1 MRKETEEKEKLEL
14 KDTVVSIK
22 RISKTVKGGRTMR
35 FSALVVVGDGN
46 GSIGVGHGKSA
57 EIPEAIRKGKEQAMR
72 NIVKINLD
80 NNRSVPHDYV
90 GIWGTSRVLLK
101 RSKEGTGVIAG
112 GPVRSVMEMAG
123 IQNIRTKS
131 LGSRN
136 KNNVALATING
147 LMNMKSPSEIATL
160 RGKDV
165 KEILA
170 GIGEDADKETKQTIK
185 QKAIRGEVKWK
196 RALRRYASI
205 SARPAGTATSFS
217 MVSSRIMSG
226 K

>member
-1 MRKETEEKEKLEL
+1 MKKDNTVNDNEKLEL

-57 EIPEAIRKGKEQAMR
+57 EIPEAIRKGKEQAVR

-80 NNRSVPHDYV
+80 NNKSVPHDYV

-147 LMNMKSPSEIATL
+147 LINMKSPSEIATL

-170 GIGEDADKETKQTIK
+170 GI
-185 QKAIRGEVKWK
+185 VKN
-196 RALRRYASI
+196 
-205 SARPAGTATSFS
+205 
-217 MVSSRIMSG
+217 
-226 K
+226 

>member
-1 MRKETEEKEKLEL
+1 MKKDNAVVDKDKSEL

-136 KNNVALATING
+136 KNNVTLATING

-170 GIGEDADKETKQTIK
+170 GI
-185 QKAIRGEVKWK
+185 VKK
-196 RALRRYASI
+196 
-205 SARPAGTATSFS
+205 
-217 MVSSRIMSG
+217 
-226 K
+226 

>member
-1 MRKETEEKEKLEL
+1 MKKENAVEDKEKLEI

-46 GSIGVGHGKSA
+46 GAIGVGHGKSA

-80 NNRSVPHDYV
+80 NNKSVPHDYV
-90 GIWGTSRVLLK
+90 GVWGTSRVLLK

-112 GPVRSVMEMAG
+112 GPVRSVMEMAV

-147 LMNMKSPSEIATL
+147 LMNMKSVSEIANL

-170 GIGEDADKETKQTIK
+170 GI
-185 QKAIRGEVKWK
+185 VKK
-196 RALRRYASI
+196 
-205 SARPAGTATSFS
+205 
-217 MVSSRIMSG
+217 
-226 K
+226 

>member
-1 MRKETEEKEKLEL
+1 MKKDNAVVDNEKSEL

-80 NNRSVPHDYV
+80 NNKSVPHDYV
-90 GIWGTSRVLLK
+90 GVWGTSRVLLK

-147 LMNMKSPSEIATL
+147 LMNMKSVSEIANL

-170 GIGEDADKETKQTIK
+170 GI
-185 QKAIRGEVKWK
+185 VKK
-196 RALRRYASI
+196 
-205 SARPAGTATSFS
+205 
-217 MVSSRIMSG
+217 
-226 K
+226 

>member
-1 MRKETEEKEKLEL
+1 MKKDNNEVDNEKLEL

-72 NIVKINLD
+72 NLVKINLD

-147 LMNMKSPSEIATL
+147 LINMKSPSEIATL
-160 RGKDV
+160 RGKTV
-165 KEILA
+165 KDLLA
-170 GIGEDADKETKQTIK
+170 GI
-185 QKAIRGEVKWK
+185 VKK
-196 RALRRYASI
+196 
-205 SARPAGTATSFS
+205 
-217 MVSSRIMSG
+217 
-226 K
+226 

>member
-1 MRKETEEKEKLEL
+1 MKKEANVEKDKLEL

-90 GIWGTSRVLLK
+90 GVWGTSRVLLK

-136 KNNVALATING
+136 KNNVTLATING

-170 GIGEDADKETKQTIK
+170 GI
-185 QKAIRGEVKWK
+185 VKK
-196 RALRRYASI
+196 
-205 SARPAGTATSFS
+205 
-217 MVSSRIMSG
+217 
-226 K
+226 

>member
-1 MRKETEEKEKLEL
+1 MKKDNHEVDKEKLEL

-147 LMNMKSPSEIATL
+147 LINMKSPSEIATL
-160 RGKDV
+160 RGKTV
-165 KEILA
+165 KDLLA
-170 GIGEDADKETKQTIK
+170 GI
-185 QKAIRGEVKWK
+185 VKK
-196 RALRRYASI
+196 
-205 SARPAGTATSFS
+205 
-217 MVSSRIMSG
+217 
-226 K
+226 

>member
-1 MRKETEEKEKLEL
+1 MKKEAVEKDKSEL

-57 EIPEAIRKGKEQAMR
+57 EIPEAIRKGKEQAVR

-136 KNNVALATING
+136 KNNVTLATING

-165 KEILA
+165 KDILA
-170 GIGEDADKETKQTIK
+170 GI
-185 QKAIRGEVKWK
+185 VKN
-196 RALRRYASI
+196 
-205 SARPAGTATSFS
+205 
-217 MVSSRIMSG
+217 
-226 K
+226 

>member
-1 MRKETEEKEKLEL
+1 MKKEAVEKEKLEL

-170 GIGEDADKETKQTIK
+170 GI
-185 QKAIRGEVKWK
+185 VKK
-196 RALRRYASI
+196 
-205 SARPAGTATSFS
+205 
-217 MVSSRIMSG
+217 
-226 K
+226 

>member
-1 MRKETEEKEKLEL
+1 MKKETVEKDKLEL

-46 GSIGVGHGKSA
+46 GMIGVGHGKSA

-80 NNRSVPHDYV
+80 NNKSVPHDYV
-90 GIWGTSRVLLK
+90 GVWGTSRVLLK

-170 GIGEDADKETKQTIK
+170 GI
-185 QKAIRGEVKWK
+185 VKK
-196 RALRRYASI
+196 
-205 SARPAGTATSFS
+205 
-217 MVSSRIMSG
+217 
-226 K
+226 

>member
-1 MRKETEEKEKLEL
+1 MKKETVEKEKLEL

-90 GIWGTSRVLLK
+90 GVWGTSRVLLK

-136 KNNVALATING
+136 KNNVTLATING

-170 GIGEDADKETKQTIK
+170 GI
-185 QKAIRGEVKWK
+185 VKK
-196 RALRRYASI
+196 
-205 SARPAGTATSFS
+205 
-217 MVSSRIMSG
+217 
-226 K
+226 

>member
-1 MRKETEEKEKLEL
+1 MKKDNAVVDKDKSEL

-57 EIPEAIRKGKEQAMR
+57 EIPEAIRKGKEQALR
-72 NIVKINLD
+72 NLVKINLD

-90 GIWGTSRVLLK
+90 GVWGTSRVLLK

-170 GIGEDADKETKQTIK
+170 GI
-185 QKAIRGEVKWK
+185 VK
-196 RALRRYASI
+196 
-205 SARPAGTATSFS
+205 
-217 MVSSRIMSG
+217 
-226 K
+226 

>member
-1 MRKETEEKEKLEL
+1 MKRERIDANQLEL
-14 KDTVVSIK
+14 NDNVVAIK
-22 RISKTVKGGRTMR
+22 RVSKTVKGGRTMR

-57 EIPEAIRKGKEQAMR
+57 EIPEAIRKGKEQAVR
-72 NIVKINLD
+72 NLVKINLD

-90 GIWGTSRVLLK
+90 GVWGTSRVLLK

-170 GIGEDADKETKQTIK
+170 GI
-185 QKAIRGEVKWK
+185 VK
-196 RALRRYASI
+196 
-205 SARPAGTATSFS
+205 
-217 MVSSRIMSG
+217 
-226 K
+226 

>member
-1 MRKETEEKEKLEL
+1 MKKEAVEKDKSEL

-136 KNNVALATING
+136 KNNVTLATING

-165 KEILA
+165 KDILA
-170 GIGEDADKETKQTIK
+170 GI
-185 QKAIRGEVKWK
+185 VKK
-196 RALRRYASI
+196 
-205 SARPAGTATSFS
+205 
-217 MVSSRIMSG
+217 
-226 K
+226 

>member
-1 MRKETEEKEKLEL
+1 MKKENHEVDNEKLEL

-46 GSIGVGHGKSA
+46 GSIGVGHGKSV

-72 NIVKINLD
+72 NLVKINLD

-147 LMNMKSPSEIATL
+147 LINMKSPSEIATL
-160 RGKDV
+160 RGKTV
-165 KEILA
+165 KDLLA
-170 GIGEDADKETKQTIK
+170 GI
-185 QKAIRGEVKWK
+185 VKK
-196 RALRRYASI
+196 
-205 SARPAGTATSFS
+205 
-217 MVSSRIMSG
+217 
-226 K
+226 

>member
-1 MRKETEEKEKLEL
+1 MKKETVEKDKLEL
-14 KDTVVSIK
+14 KDTIVSIK

-46 GSIGVGHGKSA
+46 GMIGVGHGKSA

-80 NNRSVPHDYV
+80 NNKSVPHDYV
-90 GIWGTSRVLLK
+90 GVWGTSRVLLK

-136 KNNVALATING
+136 KNNVALATIDG

-165 KEILA
+165 KDILA
-170 GIGEDADKETKQTIK
+170 GI
-185 QKAIRGEVKWK
+185 VKK
-196 RALRRYASI
+196 
-205 SARPAGTATSFS
+205 
-217 MVSSRIMSG
+217 
-226 K
+226 

>member
-1 MRKETEEKEKLEL
+1 MKKDNAVIDKDKSEL

-57 EIPEAIRKGKEQAMR
+57 EIPEAIRKGKEQAVR
-72 NIVKINLD
+72 NLVKINLD

-90 GIWGTSRVLLK
+90 GVWGTSRVLLK

-170 GIGEDADKETKQTIK
+170 GI
-185 QKAIRGEVKWK
+185 VKK
-196 RALRRYASI
+196 
-205 SARPAGTATSFS
+205 
-217 MVSSRIMSG
+217 
-226 K
+226 

>member
-1 MRKETEEKEKLEL
+1 MKKETEEKEKLEL

-165 KEILA
+165 KDILA
-170 GIGEDADKETKQTIK
+170 GI
-185 QKAIRGEVKWK
+185 VKK
-196 RALRRYASI
+196 
-205 SARPAGTATSFS
+205 
-217 MVSSRIMSG
+217 
-226 K
+226 

>member
-1 MRKETEEKEKLEL
+1 MKKEAVEKDKLEI

-90 GIWGTSRVLLK
+90 GVWGTSRVLLK

-165 KEILA
+165 KDILA
-170 GIGEDADKETKQTIK
+170 GI
-185 QKAIRGEVKWK
+185 VKK
-196 RALRRYASI
+196 
-205 SARPAGTATSFS
+205 
-217 MVSSRIMSG
+217 
-226 K
+226 

>member
-1 MRKETEEKEKLEL
+1 MKKETEEKEKLEL

-160 RGKDV
+160 RSKDV

-170 GIGEDADKETKQTIK
+170 GI
-185 QKAIRGEVKWK
+185 VKK
-196 RALRRYASI
+196 
-205 SARPAGTATSFS
+205 
-217 MVSSRIMSG
+217 
-226 K
+226 

>member
-1 MRKETEEKEKLEL
+1 MKKETEDKEKLEL

-90 GIWGTSRVLLK
+90 GVWGTSRVLLK

-136 KNNVALATING
+136 KNNVTLATING

-170 GIGEDADKETKQTIK
+170 GI
-185 QKAIRGEVKWK
+185 VKN
-196 RALRRYASI
+196 
-205 SARPAGTATSFS
+205 
-217 MVSSRIMSG
+217 
-226 K
+226 

>member
-1 MRKETEEKEKLEL
+1 MKKEAVEKDKLEL
-14 KDTVVSIK
+14 RDTVVSIK

-136 KNNVALATING
+136 KNNVTLATING

-170 GIGEDADKETKQTIK
+170 GI
-185 QKAIRGEVKWK
+185 VKK
-196 RALRRYASI
+196 
-205 SARPAGTATSFS
+205 
-217 MVSSRIMSG
+217 
-226 K
+226 

>member
-1 MRKETEEKEKLEL
+1 MKKEAVEKDKSEL

-136 KNNVALATING
+136 KNNVTLATING

-160 RGKDV
+160 RNKDV

-170 GIGEDADKETKQTIK
+170 GI
-185 QKAIRGEVKWK
+185 VKK
-196 RALRRYASI
+196 
-205 SARPAGTATSFS
+205 
-217 MVSSRIMSG
+217 
-226 K
+226 

>member
-1 MRKETEEKEKLEL
+1 MKKETEDKEKLEL

-165 KEILA
+165 KDILA
-170 GIGEDADKETKQTIK
+170 GI
-185 QKAIRGEVKWK
+185 VKK
-196 RALRRYASI
+196 
-205 SARPAGTATSFS
+205 
-217 MVSSRIMSG
+217 
-226 K
+226 

>member
-160 RGKDV
+160 RSKDV

-170 GIGEDADKETKQTIK
+170 GI
-185 QKAIRGEVKWK
+185 VKK
-196 RALRRYASI
+196 
-205 SARPAGTATSFS
+205 
-217 MVSSRIMSG
+217 
-226 K
+226 

>member
-1 MRKETEEKEKLEL
+1 MKKEAVEKDKLEL

-90 GIWGTSRVLLK
+90 GVWGTSRVLLK

-165 KEILA
+165 KDILA
-170 GIGEDADKETKQTIK
+170 GIV
-185 QKAIRGEVKWK
+185 KA
-196 RALRRYASI
+196 
-205 SARPAGTATSFS
+205 
-217 MVSSRIMSG
+217 
-226 K
+226 

>member
-1 MRKETEEKEKLEL
+1 MKKENSVIDTDKLEL

-57 EIPEAIRKGKEQAMR
+57 EIPEAIRKGKEQALR

-90 GIWGTSRVLLK
+90 GVWGTSRVLLK

-136 KNNVALATING
+136 KNNVTLATING
-147 LMNMKSPSEIATL
+147 LLNMKSPSEIATL
-160 RGKDV
+160 RGKSV
-165 KEILA
+165 QEILA
-170 GIGEDADKETKQTIK
+170 GI
-185 QKAIRGEVKWK
+185 VK
-196 RALRRYASI
+196 
-205 SARPAGTATSFS
+205 
-217 MVSSRIMSG
+217 
-226 K
+226 

>member
-1 MRKETEEKEKLEL
+1 MKKDNAVVDKDKSEL

-57 EIPEAIRKGKEQAMR
+57 EIPEAIRKGKEQAVR
-72 NIVKINLD
+72 NLVKINLD

-90 GIWGTSRVLLK
+90 GVWGTSRVLLK

-136 KNNVALATING
+136 KNNVTLATING

-170 GIGEDADKETKQTIK
+170 GI
-185 QKAIRGEVKWK
+185 VKK
-196 RALRRYASI
+196 
-205 SARPAGTATSFS
+205 
-217 MVSSRIMSG
+217 
-226 K
+226 

>member
-1 MRKETEEKEKLEL
+1 MKKETVEKDKLEL

-46 GSIGVGHGKSA
+46 GMIGVGHGKSA

-80 NNRSVPHDYV
+80 NNKSVPHDYV
-90 GIWGTSRVLLK
+90 GVWGTSRVLLK

-147 LMNMKSPSEIATL
+147 LINMKSPSDIATL

-165 KEILA
+165 KDILA
-170 GIGEDADKETKQTIK
+170 GI
-185 QKAIRGEVKWK
+185 VK
-196 RALRRYASI
+196 
-205 SARPAGTATSFS
+205 G
-217 MVSSRIMSG
+217 
-226 K
+226 

>member
-1 MRKETEEKEKLEL
+1 MKKDNAVVDKDKSEL

-90 GIWGTSRVLLK
+90 GVWGTSRVLLK

-170 GIGEDADKETKQTIK
+170 GI
-185 QKAIRGEVKWK
+185 VKK
-196 RALRRYASI
+196 
-205 SARPAGTATSFS
+205 
-217 MVSSRIMSG
+217 
-226 K
+226 

>member
-1 MRKETEEKEKLEL
+1 MKKEAVEKDKLEL

-57 EIPEAIRKGKEQAMR
+57 EIPEAIRKGKEQAIR

-90 GIWGTSRVLLK
+90 GVWGTSRVLLK

-136 KNNVALATING
+136 KNNVTLATING

-170 GIGEDADKETKQTIK
+170 GI
-185 QKAIRGEVKWK
+185 VKN
-196 RALRRYASI
+196 
-205 SARPAGTATSFS
+205 
-217 MVSSRIMSG
+217 
-226 K
+226 

>member
-1 MRKETEEKEKLEL
+1 MKKDNQELDKDKLEL

-80 NNRSVPHDYV
+80 NNKSVPHDYV
-90 GIWGTSRVLLK
+90 GVWGTSRVLLK

-147 LMNMKSPSEIATL
+147 LINMKSPSEIATL

-170 GIGEDADKETKQTIK
+170 GI
-185 QKAIRGEVKWK
+185 VK
-196 RALRRYASI
+196 
-205 SARPAGTATSFS
+205 
-217 MVSSRIMSG
+217 
-226 K
+226 